1 MKRTLLLIG
10 IMLSCLAASAQ
21 TGIYKHFAKRPGV
34 RAYCVERYPLAV
46 GDTVCVTLLEVDDS
60 TAYRALAKE
69 LKTLPFTPRKNYN
82 LNVPGQSNGKDV
94 PRTGKPKKESE
105 SKKSLEGFT
114 ADGLDGDKGFY
125 MIYMPSDRYVILAFL
140 CQGLSDLFSVNLHM
154 LATEF

>member
-1 MKRTLLLIG
+1 MKRALLLIS
-10 IMLSCLAASAQ
+10 IMFFCFAANSQ
-21 TGIYKHFAKRPGV
+21 TGIYKHFANRTNV
-34 RAYCVERYPLAV
+34 RAYCVERYPLAI

-60 TAYRALAKE
+60 LTYKALRKE
-69 LKTLPFTPRKNYN
+69 LKSLPFTPRKNYN
-82 LNVPGQSNGKDV
+82 LCVPGMSNNDTPHIDK
-94 PRTGKPKKESE
+94 PRTACE

-140 CQGLSDLFSVNLHM
+140 CRGLDDLIKVNLHM

>member
-1 MKRTLLLIG
+1 MKRTAFFIG
-10 IMLSCLAASAQ
+10 IMLFSFAASAQ

-34 RAYCVERYPLAV
+34 RAYCVERYPLAS
-46 GDTVCVTLLEVDDS
+46 GDSICVTLLEVDDS
-60 TAYRALAKE
+60 LTYKALRKE
-69 LKTLPFTPRKNYN
+69 LKSLPFTPRKNYN
-82 LNVPGQSNGKDV
+82 LYVPLVSELEDSLQTSIK
-94 PRTGKPKKESE
+94 PRDTK

-140 CQGLSDLFSVNLHM
+140 CRGLDDLIKVNLHM